1 MLRREILGNV
11 ISTTINVALTNSA
24 TSISLLN
31 GTTFPTG
38 ATAPFVIV
46 IDRGNASEEKIL
58 VQSRSANTLTV
69 ASGGR
74 GYDGTPAVAHAN
86 AATVDHVLDATTIQ
100 DMNTTVYDTEL
111 LTWVV

>member
-1 MLRREILGNV
+1 MLRREIRGNV
-11 ISTTINVALTNSA
+11 ISTTINVALTNVA
-24 TSISLLN
+24 TSISVLD
-31 GTTFPTG
+31 GTTFPNG

-46 IDRGNASEEKIL
+46 VDRGNASEEKIL
-58 VQSRSANTLTV
+58 VASRAANTLTV

-74 GYDGTPAVAHAN
+74 GYDGTPAVAHSN

>member
-11 ISTTINVALTNSA
+11 VSTTINVALTNVG

-46 IDRGNASEEKIL
+46 IDRGTINEEKIL
-58 VQSRSANTLTV
+58 VASRSANTLTV
-69 ASGGR
+69 SSR

-111 LTWVV
+111 LLWVN

>member
-11 ISTTINVALTNSA
+11 ISTTINVALTNVA

-31 GTTFPTG
+31 GTTFPSGT
-38 ATAPFVIV
+38 TAPFVIV
-46 IDRGNASEEKIL
+46 IDRGSASEEKIL
-58 VQSRSANTLTV
+58 IQSRAANTLTV

-86 AATVDHVLDATTIQ
+86 AAAVDHILDATTIQ